1 MTIHLPAILMF
12 TRGTRVLTHC
22 HISIYWWRILLWS
35 FTGGPWAAG
44 QRRRNHR
51 LPQLGQAMPCL
62 AHAQQME
69 FLKSWRIHNQ
79 WFLIGKT
86 FKNCFSWVFHKT
98 VMLKKWENQW
108 FWGTTFFWNPQMMG
122 KPTGGCGKYGI
133 FTTQMKV
140 SQTPGWMS
148 KHQHSS
154 FNLCPWVLWLDTG

>member
-51 LPQLGQAMPCL
+51 RPQLGQAMPCL

-98 VMLKKWENQW
+98 VMLKK
-108 FWGTTFFWNPQMMG
+108 MG
-122 KPTGGCGKYGI
+122 KPVVLRYHLFLKPTNDGKTNRGLRQVWDLHHPNEGV
-133 FTTQMKV
+133 TNTRMDV
-140 SQTPGWMS
+140 
-148 KHQHSS
+148 
-154 FNLCPWVLWLDTG
+154 